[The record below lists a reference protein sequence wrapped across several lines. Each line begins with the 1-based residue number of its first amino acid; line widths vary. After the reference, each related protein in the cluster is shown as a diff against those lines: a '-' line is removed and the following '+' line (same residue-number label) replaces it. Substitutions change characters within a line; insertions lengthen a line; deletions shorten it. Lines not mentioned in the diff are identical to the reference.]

1 MRIIIFIAFIFW
13 SNFLLFGQA
22 NIKTEKEESISQQE
36 FPAEAF
42 RQIKPL
48 VSQSKKLRYYREI
61 NEEGINYEVKLKFD
75 GTFYSIEFDSLNK
88 LKDIEQLQ
96 KWDDYGGKSRSVMVA
111 KLDSLFSDYK
121 VMRFQLQ
128 VIPNEKLKVIETL
141 PLQEEMILGRK
152 YEVEI
157 EAILKDAQSPR
168 YYELLFD
175 EQGKLLQQRLNAKTF
190 NDNLIY

>member
-1 MRIIIFIAFIFW
+1 MRFIIYFAFIFLV
-13 SNFLLFGQA
+13 NFSLFGQTD
-22 NIKTEKEESISQQE
+22 IKVEKEESISQQE
-36 FPAEAF
+36 FPLEAF
-42 RQIKPL
+42 RKIEPM

-61 NEEGINYEVKLKFD
+61 SEEGINYEVKLKFE
-75 GTFYSIEFDSLNK
+75 GTYYSIEFDSLNK

-96 KWDDYGGKSRSVMVA
+96 KWDDYDGKSRSRMEVQ
-111 KLDSLFSDYK
+111 LDSLFSDYK

-128 VIPNEKLKVIETL
+128 VIPNEKLNVIESL
-141 PLQEEMILGRK
+141 PLQEEMIWGRN

-157 EAILKDAQSPR
+157 EAILKDEQSPR

-175 EQGKLLQQRLNAKTF
+175 AHGKLLQQRLNAKTS